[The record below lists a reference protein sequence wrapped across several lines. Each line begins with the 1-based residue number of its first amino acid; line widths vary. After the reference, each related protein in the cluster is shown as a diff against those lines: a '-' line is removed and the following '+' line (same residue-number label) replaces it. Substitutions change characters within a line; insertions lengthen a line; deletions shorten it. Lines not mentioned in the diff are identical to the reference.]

1 MEKIMNACFHI
12 HLVSDSTGETL
23 NVVSKAVVVQY
34 RDIDSIEHVYPLVR
48 SVKQLDSVIKCI
60 EKEPGIVLFTLSNLD
75 LRRKLEVVCKK
86 LNLPVVAPLD
96 KVHEVLNSY
105 IDAEW
110 SPIIGAQHVLD
121 TEYFKRIE
129 AMNYTMA
136 NDDGRLTGNLNE
148 ADIILVGVS
157 RTSKTP
163 TSIYLANHGMK
174 TAHVPFVLDI
184 PLPDDLEQLKEPL
197 IIGLIASPERIV
209 QIRKNRLVSL
219 NAGHDSDYVDKD
231 VVSREMILAKRLFAK
246 NNWPIID
253 VTRRSIEETAAS
265 IMNYHR
271 SRKNEQNDKL

>member
-1 MEKIMNACFHI
+1 
-12 HLVSDSTGETL
+12 
-23 NVVSKAVVVQY
+23 
-34 RDIDSIEHVYPLVR
+34 
-48 SVKQLDSVIKCI
+48 
-60 EKEPGIVLFTLSNLD
+60 
-75 LRRKLEVVCKK
+75 
-86 LNLPVVAPLD
+86 
-96 KVHEVLNSY
+96 
-105 IDAEW
+105 
-110 SPIIGAQHVLD
+110 
-121 TEYFKRIE
+121 
-129 AMNYTMA
+129 
-136 NDDGRLTGNLNE
+136 LTGNLNE

-174 TAHVPFVLDI
+174 TANVPFVLDI